1 MQSSDF
7 LGYFETTVSDLVSFS
22 SRQYV
27 GKLTGIP
34 NKDCGEIIIVTEE
47 VAHCRQ
53 TAEIQF
59 HAKHLPKL
67 NMFFSNDPFL
77 AISRSNEDGSFSVVT
92 KTDPVRSTQNP
103 TWKPIGNET
112 LVPTIVFL
120 SLLKCAELTIFIY
133 SDVHRNTNHNIVQR

>member
-1 MQSSDF
+1 MEKDLQSSDF
-7 LGYFETTVSDLVSFS
+7 LGYFETTLSDLVSFS
-22 SRQYV
+22 SRQFI

-59 HAKHLPKL
+59 HAKHLTKL
-67 NMFFSNDPFL
+67 SFICSNDPFL

-103 TWKPIGNET
+103 TWKPINIRITT
-112 LVPTIVFL
+112 L
-120 SLLKCAELTIFIY
+120 CNADY
-133 SDVHRNTNHNIVQR
+133 DG